1 MTTTNKE
8 LQTERAY
15 ATLLGL
21 LRDGTLSSGMFLS
34 MPVLVK
40 DIGMPLSAVREAVKR
55 AESTGLLSV
64 IPKRGIMVM
73 PADPETTREC
83 LALRAMFDCE
93 GARCLI
99 EGGAEMPLAQLRAT
113 HQDLLDRANSED
125 FPDLSQRAISTD
137 LSLHDMLADGIGSQL
152 STRLYAENRD
162 RIAVIQNS
170 RPFLPTRIVSAMS
183 EHLEI
188 IATLEARDTHAAQH
202 AIRRHLHNTLQWWGI
217 QPDQS

>member
-1 MTTTNKE
+1 MPIESKD
-8 LQTERAY
+8 LQAERAH
-15 ATLLGL
+15 AALLEL
-21 LRDGTLSSGMFLS
+21 LRSGKLGSGMFLS
-34 MPVLVK
+34 MPSLVD
-40 DIGMPLSAVREAVKR
+40 DIGLPLSSVREAVKR

-73 PADPETTREC
+73 TADPETTRQC

-113 HQDLLDRANSED
+113 HQNLLDAANSED

-137 LSLHDMLADGIGSQL
+137 LSLHDLLADGIGSQL
-152 STRLYAENRD
+152 AARLYAENRD

-170 RPFLPTRIVSAMS
+170 RPFLSTRIVSAMS

-188 IATLEARDTHAAQH
+188 IAALEARDIGAAQH
-202 AIRRHLHNTLQWWGI
+202 AIRYHLHNTLRWWGI
-217 QPDQS
+217 